1 MKVSNFINFSV
12 VAGFFIG
19 LAVGIMKFD
28 EPEHM
33 LFMTIVVTISMY
45 LISLAMATI
54 YIYVIEPKHSVLTNK
69 EMIEKQLE
77 YFDNEFDHTERHAR
91 AIHQFISNS
100 DFSDDQEIPRK
111 AAKWNQIATQMKS
124 NSHKIS

>member
-111 AAKWNQIATQMKS
+111 AAK
-124 NSHKIS
+124 